1 MKKHWQ
7 TTALGVVLI
16 VGALCKAAAEAL
28 QGQHVDMTVL
38 IGGLTAGLGFLRTP
52 DSNKVQEK

>member
-7 TTALGVVLI
+7 TSLVGVLLI
-16 VGALCKAAAEAL
+16 LGALIKAAVELL
-28 QGQHVDMTVL
+28 QGQHIDMTTL
-38 IGGLTAGLGFLRTP
+38 GAGLAAGLGFLRTP